1 MWRNYLKIAF
11 RNLWKHKIYSL
22 INVLGLSVGLA
33 CCILIALFILDELSY
48 DRYHSKSERIY
59 RLTRDFMDDDGKASL
74 HLGHVAPPFGHLLK
88 DEFPN
93 EIEHLARTLQNESL
107 FRFGE
112 KAFYETNT
120 FFAEKDLFKIFD
132 IKVLSGNSDKA
143 LQEPFSV
150 LLSQKIAQKYFGKE
164 DPMGKILTATSRQ
177 ISVKVSGVYQD
188 FPRNSHFHP
197 EVLISF
203 NTLND
208 STLYGRRQLQTN
220 WGNNSFGTYLSL
232 KKGYPADKLQARFP
246 HFIDKYFGPYAL
258 ENYGVPKDFKASN
271 KTHLY
276 LQKVTDIHLLSHLDS
291 ETETNGSMTA
301 VYVFAVVGLFILLI
315 AAINFVN
322 LSTAR
327 SANRAKEV
335 GIRKVAGAI
344 KNDLIIQ
351 FLGESI
357 LITFI
362 SMVLA
367 VGLVELGLPLL
378 NEMSGKPFTTHYF
391 GENWYLLPTLLVLA
405 ILIGALAGFYP
416 AIYLSSFNP
425 VRVLKGQLSSG
436 SRNSILRTSL
446 VVVQFSISIVLII
459 CTMIVFQ
466 QLSYM
471 LNKDLGLN
479 KENMAILRFPPE
491 LGPNYE
497 AFRQE
502 LTKNTLIKSVA
513 LSQNLPANRLL
524 NSCGAKV
531 QLGDSLVSPSQTIKF
546 EQVNED
552 YLTTYQIKFAAGRNF
567 SRAYKTDT
575 AAYILNEAAIKMI
588 GFKSPQ
594 EAVNQPFEYCQR
606 RGKIIGI
613 TKDFH
618 HEALHEPIVP
628 LVFFIPSQNT
638 SYNAV
643 SVKVDA
649 KNTTASLAYLKEV
662 WLKFAP
668 KEPFEPRFLDQNFQ
682 EVYNREQ
689 KLSKI
694 FFSFAGIAIFIA
706 CLGLYGL
713 TTYTIEQRTKEIG
726 IRKVLGAS
734 VNDILILVNKDF
746 TRLVLIAMGL
756 AFPLAWYMM
765 SQWLQDF
772 AYRVNISLLV
782 FLISGVIALVIA
794 ILTISFQAFK
804 AVSVNPVEVLK
815 NE

>member
-1 MWRNYLKIAF
+1 MWKNYLKIAV
-11 RNLWKHKIYSL
+11 RNLWKHKAYSL
-22 INVLGLSVGLA
+22 INILGLSVGLA
-33 CCILIALFILDELSY
+33 CCILIVLFILDELSY
-48 DRYHSKSERIY
+48 DKYHSKADRIY
-59 RLTRDFMDDDGKASL
+59 RLTRDFMDDGGKVSL
-74 HLGHVAPPFGHLLK
+74 HLGHVSPPFGHLLK

-112 KAFYETNT
+112 KAFYETNA
-120 FFAEKDLFKIFD
+120 FFTEKDLFKIFD
-132 IKVLSGNSDKA
+132 IKVISGNPDKS
-143 LQEPFSV
+143 LQEPFTV
-150 LLSQKIAQKYFGKE
+150 MLSQKTAKKYFGDE
-164 DPMGKILTATSRQ
+164 DPVGKLLTATGRE

-197 EVLISF
+197 EILISF

-208 STLYGRRQLQTN
+208 STLYGRSQLQTN
-220 WGNNSFGTYLSL
+220 WGNNSFGTYLTL
-232 KKGYPADKLQARFP
+232 KKGYHADKLQSRFP
-246 HFIDKYFGPYAL
+246 QFLDKYYGPYAR
-258 ENYGVPKDFKASN
+258 ENYGAPADFKASKN
-271 KTHLY
+271 THLY

-291 ETETNGSMTA
+291 ETEANGSMTA
-301 VYVFAVVGLFILLI
+301 VYVFAIVGLFILLI

-335 GIRKVAGAI
+335 GVRKVAGAI
-344 KNDLIIQ
+344 KNDLMRQ

-357 LITFI
+357 LITII
-362 SMVLA
+362 SMLIA
-367 VGLVELGLPLL
+367 IGLVELGLPLL
-378 NEMSGKPFTTHYF
+378 NDVSGKQFSTQYFT
-391 GENWYLLPTLLVLA
+391 ENWYLLPTFFGLAIFIGVLA
-405 ILIGALAGFYP
+405 GLYP
-416 AIYLSSFNP
+416 AVYLSSFNP
-425 VRVLKGQLSSG
+425 VNVLKGKLSTG
-436 SRNSILRTSL
+436 GRNSVLRTSL

-479 KENMAILRFPPE
+479 KENVAIFRFSRD
-491 LGPNYE
+491 LAPNYE

-513 LSQNLPANRLL
+513 RSQNLPSNRLL
-524 NSCGAKV
+524 NSCDAKV
-531 QLGDSLVSPSQTIKF
+531 QLGDSLVNPSQTIKF
-546 EQVNED
+546 EQVDED
-552 YLTTYQIKFAAGRNF
+552 YLDTYQIKFAAGRNLN
-567 SRAYKTDT
+567 RAYKTDT
-575 AAYILNEAAIKMI
+575 AGYILNEAAIKMI
-588 GFKSPQ
+588 GFKNA
-594 EAVNQPFEYCQR
+594 EDAVGKTFEYCQR
-606 RGKIIGI
+606 RGKILGV

-628 LVFFIPSQNT
+628 LVFFMPPQNT
-638 SYNAV
+638 FYNAI
-643 SVKVDA
+643 SIKVDG
-649 KNTTASLAYLKEV
+649 KNTTAAIAYLKEV
-662 WLKFAP
+662 WQKFIP
-668 KEPFEPRFLDQNFQ
+668 KQPFEYRFLDQSFQ
-682 EVYNREQ
+682 EAYDREQ

-694 FFSFAGIAIFIA
+694 FFTFAGIAIFIA

-734 VNDILILVNKDF
+734 VNDILILVNRDF

-772 AYRVNISLLV
+772 AYRINLSVLV
-782 FLISGVIALVIA
+782 FLVSGVIALAIA
-794 ILTISFQAFK
+794 IITISFQAFK